1 MKLVVTIVGKDQVG
15 IIAMISNIL
24 AMNNVNILS
33 VNQNIMDG
41 YFNMVMMAQVVDGS
55 KIKLGELQQMLK
67 DKGAEMNLD
76 IKIQNQEIFNVMHNI

>member
-1 MKLVVTIVGKDQVG
+1 MKLVVTVVGKDQVG

-24 AMNNVNILS
+24 AKNNVNILS

>member
-1 MKLVVTIVGKDQVG
+1 MKLVVTMVGKDQVG

-24 AMNNVNILS
+24 AKNNVNILS

>member
-15 IIAMISNIL
+15 IIAMLSNIL
-24 AMNNVNILS
+24 AKNNVNILS

>member
-1 MKLVVTIVGKDQVG
+1 
-15 IIAMISNIL
+15 MISNIL
-24 AMNNVNILS
+24 AKNNVNILS

>member
-15 IIAMISNIL
+15 IIAMISDIL
-24 AMNNVNILS
+24 AKNNVNILS
-33 VNQNIMDG
+33 VNRNIMDG